1 MFDYFKKHTL
11 TISEDVPEKSVNT
24 DVDAVAPKAR
34 HDVAQPRAT
43 GGKPKKDKVFF
54 AILIVFAVILAVGFV
69 TGVGTTSG
77 DVNVEDNFKFR
88 FNITDGIFILG
99 LVIGYVVMHIR
110 KGRGH

>member
-1 MFDYFKKHTL
+1 MFDYFNKHKL
-11 TISEDVPEKSVNT
+11 AFDNDDSEPIK
-24 DVDAVAPKAR
+24 
-34 HDVAQPRAT
+34 
-43 GGKPKKDKVFF
+43 KPKKDKVFI

-69 TGVGTTSG
+69 TGVGTVSG
-77 DVNVEDNFKFR
+77 NGNTENNFKFR